1 MKHTILVTGGTGFIG
16 SHTTVEL
23 INAGYKVVI
32 VDNLSNSNANVV
44 DGIEEIT
51 GVRPA
56 FEQVDCCDYAAMES
70 IFNKYSDIE
79 GIIHFAASK
88 AVGESVEKPLLYYRN
103 NITSLLNLL
112 ELMPK
117 HNVKG
122 IIFSSS
128 CTVYGQPDPENLPVT
143 EDAPIKPAESPYG
156 NTTQVNEEIIRD
168 DINSGAPIKAI
179 LLRYFNPIGS
189 HPTAIIGELPNGV
202 PMNLIPYVTQTAM
215 GIREQLKVFGNDYD
229 TPDGTCIRDYIYVV
243 DLAKAHVK
251 AMERVL
257 DTDSY
262 KLEVFNVGTGRGVST
277 KEIVDAF
284 EKATG
289 VKVNWT
295 YAPRR
300 AGDIEKVWADPKKA
314 NEVLGWKA
322 ETSLEDTLKS
332 AWNWQVK
339 LRERGIQ

>member
-1 MKHTILVTGGTGFIG
+1 MKQTILVTGGTGFIG

-32 VDNLSNSNANVV
+32 VDNLSNSKADVI
-44 DGIEEIT
+44 DGIEQIT

-56 FEQVDCCDYAAMES
+56 FEEVDCCDLQGMDKVFS
-70 IFNKYSDIE
+70 KYPDIE

-103 NITSLLNLL
+103 NFVSLINLL
-112 ELMPK
+112 DLMPK
-117 HNVKG
+117 HGVRG

-156 NTTQVNEEIIRD
+156 NTKQVNEEIIRD

-189 HPTAIIGELPNGV
+189 HPTAIIGEMPNGV

-251 AMERVL
+251 AMQRVL
-257 DTDSY
+257 DTDSE
-262 KLEVFNVGTGRGVST
+262 KLEVFNIGTGKGVST

-284 EKATG
+284 EKSTG
-289 VKVNWT
+289 VKLNWAF
-295 YAPRR
+295 APRR
-300 AGDIEKVWADPKKA
+300 AGDIEKVWANPDKA
-314 NEVLGWKA
+314 NNVLGWKA

>member
-1 MKHTILVTGGTGFIG
+1 MKQTILVTGGTGFIG

-70 IFNKYSDIE
+70 VFNKYSDIE

-103 NITSLLNLL
+103 NLTSLINLL

-117 HNVKG
+117 HDVKG

-156 NTTQVNEEIIRD
+156 NTKQVNEEIIRD
-168 DINSGAPIKAI
+168 YINSGASIKAI

-215 GIREQLKVFGNDYD
+215 GIREQLKVFGNDYN

-257 DTDSY
+257 DTNSD

-322 ETSLEDTLKS
+322 DTSLEDTLKS

>member
-103 NITSLLNLL
+103 NLTSLINLL

-117 HNVKG
+117 HDVKG

-156 NTTQVNEEIIRD
+156 NTKQVNEEIIRD
-168 DINSGAPIKAI
+168 YINSGASIKAI

-215 GIREQLKVFGNDYD
+215 GIREQLKVFGNDYN

-257 DTDSY
+257 DTDSD

-322 ETSLEDTLKS
+322 DTSLEDTLKS